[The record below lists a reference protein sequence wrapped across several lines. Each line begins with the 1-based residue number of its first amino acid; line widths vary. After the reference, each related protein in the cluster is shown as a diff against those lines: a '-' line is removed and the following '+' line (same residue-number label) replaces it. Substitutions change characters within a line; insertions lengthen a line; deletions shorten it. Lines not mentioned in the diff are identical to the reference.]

1 MCTTRFVGILCGKLF
16 YYIEIGGKKQG
27 DFGQNPVDK
36 LNFFCGLLCGKKVE
50 EWTKKVFRGRFFHKN
65 GSSNGGN
72 RGVVKKCTASY
83 PHLST
88 MSTVLQKDDSKKI
101 LSRNVYN

>member
-1 MCTTRFVGILCGKLF
+1 MCTTRFFGILCGKLF

-50 EWTKKVFRGRFFHKN
+50 EWTKKFLGADFSTKTGPR
-65 GSSNGGN
+65 
-72 RGVVKKCTASY
+72 TAE
-83 PHLST
+83 T
-88 MSTVLQKDDSKKI
+88 GE
-101 LSRNVYN
+101 LSRNAQ